1 MLTFLRPHCLS
12 RGGMGKGYG
21 GMGMGM
27 GGALWAR
34 VKEIWDFTRELM
46 SKHRGMSHE
55 CRVH

>member
-1 MLTFLRPHCLS
+1 
-12 RGGMGKGYG
+12 MGKGYG